1 MAFWLG
7 IDCGGTFIK
16 AGIYDDK
23 GQEYVTFRK
32 GLNVISNQPG
42 WAERSLSELWENCAI
57 VIRGALRESQIP
69 PELIK
74 GVGISAQGKGVFLLD
89 KQYQPLGNGILS
101 SDQRA
106 LQIVKDWQ
114 QAQIPQELYP
124 VTRQTLWTG
133 HPVSILR
140 WIKQHEIERYN
151 NIGAVMMSHDYLRFC
166 LTDQI
171 ACEVTNISESN
182 LYNMRTGQY
191 DTHLAKLLDIEEV
204 ISAFPPII
212 QSSDIAGYV
221 TETAAKITG
230 LCVGT
235 PVMGGLFDVVSTAL
249 CSGIRCE
256 QRAQKN
262 ALNVVLGTWTVVSGI
277 TDYIDE
283 EQQYPFVY
291 GRYAQK
297 NQFLVHEASPTS
309 AGNLEWFTQQWVNL
323 DYDEINKMIAA
334 LPKAESSV
342 LFVPFLYGSNAGLGV
357 RSGFYGLQAIHTQA
371 HLLQAVYEGVIFSL
385 MTHLE
390 RILKRFP
397 TTEKLRITGGPTRS
411 KVWMQIL
418 ADLSGLSLEIPLVS
432 ETGCLGA
439 ALTAMVGGGVYDDFN
454 TAQQQLEHDVLQ
466 ITPDWSVHK
475 KYQEKYQRYL
485 QFINAIKSLE
495 Q

>member
-23 GQEYVTFRK
+23 GQEYGTFRQ
-32 GLNVISNQPG
+32 GLAVISSQPG
-42 WAERSLSELWENCAI
+42 WAERDLNELWQSCI
-57 VIRGALRESQIP
+57 DVISGVIKKSQIA
-69 PELIK
+69 PEFIQ
-74 GVGISAQGKGVFLLD
+74 GVGISAQGKGLFLLD
-89 KQYQPLGNGILS
+89 KQRKPLGNGILS

-106 LQIVKDWQ
+106 LQIVKQWQ
-114 QAQIPQELYP
+114 AEQIPQQLYP
-124 VTRQTLWTG
+124 TTRQTLWTG

-140 WIKQHEIERYN
+140 WIKEHQAERYH

-182 LYNMRTGQY
+182 LYNMQTGQY
-191 DTHLAKLLDIEEV
+191 DAALAKLLQIEEV
-204 ISAFPPII
+204 LPAFPPII
-212 QSSDIAGYV
+212 QSSEIAGYI
-221 TETAAKITG
+221 TESAAKATG

-249 CSGIRCE
+249 CSGISCE
-256 QRAQKN
+256 KQGEKT

-277 TDYIDE
+277 TDYID
-283 EQQYPFVY
+283 QQLPFVY
-291 GRYAQK
+291 GRYAEK
-297 NQFLVHEASPTS
+297 GQFLVHEASPTS
-309 AGNLEWFTQQWVNL
+309 AGNLEWFTQQWADL
-323 DYDEINKMIAA
+323 SYDKINEMVAS

-357 RSGFYGLQAIHTQA
+357 RAGFYGLQAIHTQA

-390 RILKRFP
+390 RVLQRFP
-397 TTEKLRITGGPTRS
+397 KTDVLRVTGGPARS
-411 KVWMQIL
+411 EVWRQML
-418 ADLSGLSLEIPLVS
+418 ADLTGLPIEVPLVS

-439 ALTAMVGGGVYDDFN
+439 ALTAMVGKGIYDDFT
-454 TAQQQLEHDVLQ
+454 TAQQQLQHDVLS
-466 ITPDWSVHK
+466 ISPDWSAHQ
-475 KYQEKYQRYL
+475 KYREKYQRYT
-485 QFINAIKSLE
+485 QFVNAIKMLE